1 MKYKLFLS
9 FIVLLFALTNVH
21 GQTYEEMKD
30 SLEAATK
37 LCEKYPDDNDLRL
50 RKASWN
56 IMLEQ
61 WEYAQREYDIVL
73 SRDPANVA
81 ALYFRAFTNEQ
92 QKRYKYARQDY
103 EKMLKIVPGNFNG
116 LLGLAL
122 LNQKDMHYT
131 EAMDIINRLVEQ
143 HPDSAVAYAVR
154 AGMEQERGMLEL
166 AEYDYGEAMRL
177 SPDNTDYIINRVD
190 VRILMGRFRE
200 AREDLDLAVKKGI
213 PRPALAELYDK
224 CEKKRHK

>member
-1 MKYKLFLS
+1 MKFKLFIFLVVFLCFLRNS
-9 FIVLLFALTNVH
+9 Y
-21 GQTYEEMKD
+21 GQTYEQMKD

-50 RKASWN
+50 KKASWN

-61 WEYAQREYDIVL
+61 WAYAQREYDIIL
-73 SRDPANVA
+73 SRDPVNVA
-81 ALYFRAFTNEQ
+81 ALYFRAFTNEK

-122 LNQKDMHYT
+122 LNQKDQHYT
-131 EAMDIINRLVEQ
+131 EAMDMINRLVEQ
-143 HPDSAVAYAVR
+143 YPDSAVAYAAR
-154 AGMEQERGMLEL
+154 AGMEQERGLYEL

-190 VRILMGRFRE
+190 VRLLLGRRNE
-200 AREDLDLAVKKGI
+200 AREDLELAVKKGI
-213 PRPALAELYDK
+213 PRPALAELFAK
-224 CEKKRHK
+224 CEKKRRK